1 MKKQYSLDFNK
12 YTPVSQGNGYLF
24 NQYDSISSF
33 IKTNFRKDL
42 HGILL
47 KPIKTSNSV
56 DFWSEDRIDFVELDT
71 LSSEKRINAL
81 KRYNAFLYEI
91 EKKCKIL
98 AVGTGDD
105 DFKWASILRKVFDMD
120 SNVVLSDG
128 ESIRLVWG
136 WAFFNKS
143 MYIIPFADFS
153 DLLDPEEESTVID
166 SNETEDSVQEEPTLE
181 ETESNVK
188 ETIPNV
194 ETDPTPEIIE
204 TEEEV
209 VIEEE
214 EEEESPPT
222 LPKEPLKAREIVPPT
237 TNGFTQFLDAI
248 ENFGRKYWWLLL
260 ILLIILLLFLIG
272 KCGASQVI
280 HAAEMDPIDLD
291 REYRDFMPDEPR
303 ARIRPI
309 EDDQLIDDEESHNRI
324 VADVVNIALKKKTDN
339 FRHFAVDLK
348 HAFPGNEFE
357 VVYFDDETRRLQFR
371 FPENQ
376 RDQIKQEIRSKLNTY
391 KLLIWDEAI
400 FEASKSFNDP
410 SFSEPSKSWPWQ
422 TIHANQAWDIS
433 TGNTSV
439 VVAVIDDGF
448 DLNHIEL
455 KNKYIKPYNVVSD
468 SRQITSGP
476 DRKHGTHV
484 AGIIIANGN
493 NGKGM
498 CGVAP
503 GCRFMPIQAAGE
515 SGMFSMTDVID
526 GILYAIKN
534 NADVI
539 NMSLGKMFPD
549 GIPPNEQQQ
558 ISDQYGKDEALF
570 WNELFD
576 MAEENKVTI
585 VVAAGNQDIMVGLD
599 PMQRS
604 NKVIKVAATDNDK
617 KKASFSNYFKR
628 NPNNGSCV
636 SAPGLNIF
644 STVPGNQ
651 FEMMSGTSMASPM
664 VAGVVALMKSA
675 NKNLSNQQIM
685 KILNETSFK
694 TNDKKLG
701 PVVQADKAVQRSK
714 QAL

>member
-12 YTPVSQGNGYLF
+12 YTPISQGNGYLF
-24 NQYDSISSF
+24 NQFDSISSF

-56 DFWSEDRIDFVELDT
+56 DFWSEDRTDYVELDT
-71 LSSEKRINAL
+71 LSSEKRMLAL
-81 KRYNAFLYEI
+81 ERYNAFLYEI
-91 EKKCKIL
+91 EKKSKIL
-98 AVGTGDD
+98 TVGTGDD
-105 DFKWASILRKVFDMD
+105 DFKWASILRKAFDMD
-120 SNVVLSDG
+120 SNIVLSDG

-143 MYIIPFADFS
+143 MYTIPFAEFS
-153 DLLDPEEESTVID
+153 YLLDPEEDSAFID
-166 SNETEDSVQEEPTLE
+166 SDELEDSVQAEPSFE
-181 ETESNVK
+181 ETEPNVK
-188 ETIPNV
+188 ETIPSV
-194 ETDPTPEIIE
+194 EPDPIPEITT
-204 TEEEV
+204 TEEEIV
-209 VIEEE
+209 MEEE
-214 EEEESPPT
+214 VYKPIPPI
-222 LPKEPLKAREIVPPT
+222 EPMKAREIVPPT
-237 TNGFTQFLDAI
+237 SNGFTQFLDAL
-248 ENFGRKYWWLLL
+248 ENFGRKFWWLLL
-260 ILLIILLLFLIG
+260 ILLILLLLFLIG

-280 HAAEMDPIDLD
+280 QAAEMDPIDLD

-303 ARIRPI
+303 SRIRPI

-348 HAFPGNEFE
+348 HAFPGNDFE
-357 VVYFDDETRRLQFR
+357 VVYFDDETRRLQFK

-376 RDQIKQEIRSKLNTY
+376 RAQIKQEIRSKLNGY
-391 KLLIWDEAI
+391 KLLLWDEAI

-410 SFSEPSKSWPWQ
+410 SFSEPSKSWPWE

-433 TGNTSV
+433 AGDTSV

-448 DLNHIEL
+448 DLNHFEL
-455 KNKYIKPYNVVSD
+455 KNKYIKPYNVVTN

-515 SGMFSMTDVID
+515 NGMFSMTDVID

-549 GIPPNEQQQ
+549 GILPNEQQQ

-604 NKVIKVAATDNDK
+604 NKVIKVAATDHEK

-644 STVPGNQ
+644 STTPGNQ

-664 VAGVVALMKSA
+664 VAGVVALMKSV
-675 NKNLSNQQIM
+675 NKNLTNKQVM

-694 TNDKKLG
+694 TNDNKLG

-714 QAL
+714 RGL

>member
-1 MKKQYSLDFNK
+1 MKKQFSLDFNK

-24 NQYDSISSF
+24 NQFDSISSF

-56 DFWSEDRIDFVELDT
+56 DFWSEDRTEYLELDK
-71 LSSEKRINAL
+71 LSSDKRMHAL
-81 KRYNAFLYEI
+81 KLYNAFLYEI
-91 EKKCKIL
+91 ERKCKAL
-98 AVGTGDD
+98 AVGMGDD
-105 DFKWASILRKVFDMD
+105 DFKWASILRKAFDMD
-120 SNVVLSDG
+120 SNIVLSDG
-128 ESIRLVWG
+128 ETIRLVWG
-136 WAFFNKS
+136 WSFFNKS
-143 MYIIPFADFS
+143 MYVIPFADFS
-153 DLLDPEEESTVID
+153 DLLESEEHADSMEAEEPEDIPSEEPVVEEPQPLPIVSEAVPMVEEEPRPDENEMEATTV
-166 SNETEDSVQEEPTLE
+166 
-181 ETESNVK
+181 
-188 ETIPNV
+188 
-194 ETDPTPEIIE
+194 
-204 TEEEV
+204 EEV
-209 VIEEE
+209 DDTPI
-214 EEEESPPT
+214 PMT
-222 LPKEPLKAREIVPPT
+222 PKEPLKAREIIPPT
-237 TNGFTQFLDAI
+237 SNGFTQFLDAL
-248 ENFGRKYWWLLL
+248 ENFGRKFWWLIL
-260 ILLIILLLFLIG
+260 ILLILLLLFLIG
-272 KCGASQVI
+272 KCGATQI
-280 HAAEMDPIDLD
+280 LHAEDMDPIELD
-291 REYRDFMPDEPR
+291 REYRDFMPEEPR
-303 ARIRPI
+303 SRVRPI
-309 EDDQLIDDEESHNRI
+309 EEGDLIDDEESQNRI

-348 HAFPGNEFE
+348 HAFPGTEFE

-376 RDQIKQEIRSKLNTY
+376 RSEIKEQIRTKLNKY
-391 KLLIWDEAI
+391 KLLIWDEAV

-410 SFSEPSKSWPWQ
+410 SFSDNSKSWPWE
-422 TIHANQAWDIS
+422 TIHAKQAWDIS
-433 TGNTSV
+433 AGDTSV

-455 KNKYIKPYNVVSD
+455 KNKYIKPYNVVND
-468 SRQITSGP
+468 TRQITSGP

-484 AGIIIANGN
+484 AGIIIADGN
-493 NGKGM
+493 NGKGI

-515 SGMFSMTDVID
+515 NGMFSMTDVID

-534 NADVI
+534 DADVI

-558 ISDQYGKDEALF
+558 IIDQYGKDEALF

-576 MAEENKVTI
+576 MAEENNVSI
-585 VVAAGNQDIMVGLD
+585 VIAAGNEGMMVGMD

-604 NKVIKVAATDNDK
+604 NKVIKVAATDSDK
-617 KKASFSNYFKR
+617 KKTSFSNYFKR

-694 TNDKKLG
+694 TNDPELG

-714 QAL
+714 R

>member
-91 EKKCKIL
+91 EKKSKIL

-105 DFKWASILRKVFDMD
+105 DFKWASILRKAFDMD

-209 VIEEE
+209 VREE

-222 LPKEPLKAREIVPPT
+222 PPKEPLKAREIVPPT
-237 TNGFTQFLDAI
+237 HNGFTQFLDAI

-348 HAFPGNEFE
+348 HAFPENEFE

-410 SFSEPSKSWPWQ
+410 SFREPSKSWPWQ

-433 TGNTSV
+433 TGDTSV

>member
-1 MKKQYSLDFNK
+1 MKKQFSLDFNK

-24 NQYDSISSF
+24 NQFDSISSF

-56 DFWSEDRIDFVELDT
+56 DFWSEDRTEYLELDK
-71 LSSEKRINAL
+71 LAGDKRVHAL
-81 KRYNAFLYEI
+81 KLYNAFLYEI
-91 EKKCKIL
+91 ERKCKVL
-98 AVGTGDD
+98 AVGMGDD
-105 DFKWASILRKVFDMD
+105 DFKWASILRKAFDMD
-120 SNVVLSDG
+120 SNIVLSDG
-128 ESIRLVWG
+128 ETIRLVWG
-136 WAFFNKS
+136 WSFFNKS
-143 MYIIPFADFS
+143 MYVIPFADFS
-153 DLLDPEEESTVID
+153 DLLESEEPVDSMVAEEPEDIPSEEPIMEEPQPLPVVSEAAPIVEEEP
-166 SNETEDSVQEEPTLE
+166 EP
-181 ETESNVK
+181 
-188 ETIPNV
+188 
-194 ETDPTPEIIE
+194 IE
-204 TEEEV
+204 NDMEATAVEEV
-209 VIEEE
+209 DDTPI
-214 EEEESPPT
+214 PMT
-222 LPKEPLKAREIVPPT
+222 PKEPLKAREIIPPT
-237 TNGFTQFLDAI
+237 SNGFTQFLDAL
-248 ENFGRKYWWLLL
+248 ENFGRKFWWLIL
-260 ILLIILLLFLIG
+260 ILLILLLLFLIG
-272 KCGASQVI
+272 KCGATQI
-280 HAAEMDPIDLD
+280 LHAEDMDPIELD
-291 REYRDFMPDEPR
+291 REYRDFMPEEPR
-303 ARIRPI
+303 SRVRPI
-309 EDDQLIDDEESHNRI
+309 EEGDLIDDEESQNRI

-348 HAFPGNEFE
+348 HAFPGTEFE

-376 RDQIKQEIRSKLNTY
+376 RSEIKEQIRTKLNKY
-391 KLLIWDEAI
+391 KLLIWDEAV

-410 SFSEPSKSWPWQ
+410 SFSDNSKSWPWE
-422 TIHANQAWDIS
+422 TIHAKQAWDIS
-433 TGNTSV
+433 AGDTSV

-455 KNKYIKPYNVVSD
+455 KNKYIKPYNVVND
-468 SRQITSGP
+468 TRQITSGP

-484 AGIIIANGN
+484 AGIIIADGN
-493 NGKGM
+493 NGKGI

-515 SGMFSMTDVID
+515 NGMFSMTDVID

-534 NADVI
+534 DADVI

-558 ISDQYGKDEALF
+558 IIDQYGKDEALF

-576 MAEENKVTI
+576 MAEENNVSI
-585 VVAAGNQDIMVGLD
+585 VIAAGNEGMMVGMD

-604 NKVIKVAATDNDK
+604 NKVIKVAATDSDK
-617 KKASFSNYFKR
+617 KKTSFSNYFKR

-685 KILNETSFK
+685 KILNETSLK
-694 TNDKKLG
+694 TNDPELG
-701 PVVQADKAVQRSK
+701 PIVQADKAVQRAK
-714 QAL
+714 R

>member
-1 MKKQYSLDFNK
+1 MKKQFSLDFNK
-12 YTPVSQGNGYLF
+12 YTPISQGNGYLF
-24 NQYDSISSF
+24 NQFDSISSF

-56 DFWSEDRIDFVELDT
+56 DFWSEDRTDYVELDT
-71 LSSEKRINAL
+71 LSSEKRMLAL

-98 AVGTGDD
+98 SVGTGDD
-105 DFKWASILRKVFDMD
+105 DFKWASILRKAFDMD
-120 SNVVLSDG
+120 SNIVLSDG

-153 DLLDPEEESTVID
+153 YLLDPEEDCAFID
-166 SNETEDSVQEEPTLE
+166 SDELEDSVQAEPSFE
-181 ETESNVK
+181 ETQPNVT
-188 ETIPNV
+188 ETIPSV
-194 ETDPTPEIIE
+194 EPDPIPEITT
-204 TEEEV
+204 TEEEIV
-209 VIEEE
+209 MEEE
-214 EEEESPPT
+214 VYKPIPPI
-222 LPKEPLKAREIVPPT
+222 EPMKAREIVPPT
-237 TNGFTQFLDAI
+237 SNGFTQFLDAL
-248 ENFGRKYWWLLL
+248 ENFGRKFWWLLL
-260 ILLIILLLFLIG
+260 ILLILLLLFLIG

-280 HAAEMDPIDLD
+280 QAAEMDPIDLD

-303 ARIRPI
+303 SRIRPI

-348 HAFPGNEFE
+348 HAFPGNDFE
-357 VVYFDDETRRLQFR
+357 VVYFDDETRRLQFK

-376 RDQIKQEIRSKLNTY
+376 RAQIKQEIRSKLNGY
-391 KLLIWDEAI
+391 KLLLWDEAI

-433 TGNTSV
+433 AGDTSV

-448 DLNHIEL
+448 DLNHVEL
-455 KNKYIKPYNVVSD
+455 KNKYIKPYNVVTN

-515 SGMFSMTDVID
+515 NGMFSMTDVID

-539 NMSLGKMFPD
+539 NMSLAKMFPD
-549 GIPPNEQQQ
+549 GILPNEQQQ

-604 NKVIKVAATDNDK
+604 NKVIKVAATDHEK
-617 KKASFSNYFKR
+617 KKTSFSNYFNR
-628 NPNNGSCV
+628 LPNDGSCV

-644 STVPGNQ
+644 STTPGNQ

-664 VAGVVALMKSA
+664 VAGVVALMKSV
-675 NKNLSNQQIM
+675 NKNLTNKQVM

-694 TNDKKLG
+694 TGDNKLG

-714 QAL
+714 RGL